1 MAHLPIKGLSD
12 LLSELVAAGFERL
25 SVAMQATDQSRSG
38 QFAKVGQAYVAFAVG
53 NTALFQLMSRVEKLD
68 AGHER
73 LHAARRRLR
82 RNCHGHDKYEHPT
95 RTDRQGRAVDL
106 SEGQRHGGRK
116 TRRWGGVGSRASGGR
131 ARHFKVCYTNSGKRN
146 AWRTL

>member
-53 NTALFQLMSRVEKLD
+53 NTHVEVNPVTREPGRSRVIVFANTRNSSPVREEEVDPEWL
-68 AGHER
+68 GY
-73 LHAARRRLR
+73 AR
-82 RNCHGHDKYEHPT
+82 
-95 RTDRQGRAVDL
+95 
-106 SEGQRHGGRK
+106 GGRK
-116 TRRWGGVGSRASGGR
+116 TSKLVE
-131 ARHFKVCYTNSGKRN
+131 
-146 AWRTL
+146 